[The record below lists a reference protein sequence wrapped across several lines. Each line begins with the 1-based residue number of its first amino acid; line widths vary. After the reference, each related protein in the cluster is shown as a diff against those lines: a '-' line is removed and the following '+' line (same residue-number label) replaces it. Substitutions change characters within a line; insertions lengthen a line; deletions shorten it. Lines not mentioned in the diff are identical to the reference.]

1 MQSSQRSFESKVNKV
16 LKSFQKNITTIIVA
30 HRLSTI
36 LAAKRIIYFDK
47 GCILADGSHKD
58 LIKNNSHYKKH
69 FYSVFK
75 Q

>member
-1 MQSSQRSFESKVNKV
+1 M
-16 LKSFQKNITTIIVA
+16 LKSFQKNTTTIIVA

-36 LAAKRIIYFDK
+36 LEAKRIIYFDK
-47 GCILADGSHKD
+47 GCILADGSHKS
-58 LIKNNSHYKKH
+58 LIKDNADYRKH